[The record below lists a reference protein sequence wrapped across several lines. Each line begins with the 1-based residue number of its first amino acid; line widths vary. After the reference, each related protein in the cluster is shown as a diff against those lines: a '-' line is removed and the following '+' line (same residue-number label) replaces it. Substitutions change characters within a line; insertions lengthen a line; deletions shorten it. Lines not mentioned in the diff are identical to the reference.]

1 MIDEANARLGTRL
14 GNYALKEIIGRGG
27 MGVVYRASH
36 IYIRKP
42 AAVKVLHRHLFDQPD
57 AKARFLR
64 EAQTASLV
72 EHPNIVGVTDFGEAP
87 DGTVYLVMAEAHG
100 LGLDLVLE
108 REGTLPLFR
117 TIGIM
122 SQIVHALSAVHAH
135 GIVHRDI
142 KPENIMLARRSG
154 RRELVRHL
162 REGDVYVD
170 RVEPEECF
178 DLVTLLDFG
187 AARTLQPDFQALGD
201 QTRIFG
207 TPAYLAPETAR
218 SGHADA
224 RSDIYS
230 AGILFYE
237 MLTGQVPFEGETTAD
252 TLRMHISRPPEPP
265 RERNPYVEIT
275 EEAERVILQTLEK
288 EPGRRHASMDSL
300 WIDLQRCYGAMRWSR
315 PDPTLEGG
323 IEFES
328 LRAPVQTSPERVRR
342 SNQPTPEFPLPALG
356 VQTSIVKPSRPL
368 LLTRRKSDK
377 FKAVVAPENAPTP
390 PPAMGMNRRNHLPRT
405 PPRRRSP

>member
-1 MIDEANARLGTRL
+1 MIDEANERLGTRL

-27 MGVVYRASH
+27 MGVVYHASH

-42 AAVKVLHRHLFDQPD
+42 AAVKVLYRHLFAQPG

-72 EHPNIVGVTDFGEAP
+72 DHPNIVGVTDFGEAP
-87 DGTVYLVMAEAHG
+87 DGTVYLVMAEAYG

-117 TIGIM
+117 AIGIM
-122 SQIVHALSAVHAH
+122 SQIVHALSAVHAR
-135 GIVHRDI
+135 GVVHRDI

-178 DLVTLLDFG
+178 DLVTILDFG

-207 TPAYLAPETAR
+207 TPAYLAPETAH

-237 MLTGQVPFEGETTAD
+237 MLTGQVPFEGDTPAD
-252 TLRMHISRPPEPP
+252 TLRLQISQPPQPP

-275 EEAERVILQTLEK
+275 EEAERVILRTLEK
-288 EPGRRHASMDSL
+288 DPSRRQASMDAL
-300 WIDLQRCYGAMRWSR
+300 WTDLQRCYGAMRWSR
-315 PDPTLEGG
+315 PDPTLDSGTA
-323 IEFES
+323 FES

-342 SNQPTPEFPLPALG
+342 SSQPTPEFPLPALG
-356 VQTSIVKPSRPL
+356 VQTSTVKPARPL

-377 FKAVVAPENAPTP
+377 FNAVVDPENVPTP
-390 PPAMGMNRRNHLPRT
+390 PPAHFGSLAKGRV
-405 PPRRRSP
+405 

>member
-1 MIDEANARLGTRL
+1 MLDEASARLGTRL

-27 MGVVYRASH
+27 MGVVYRASN
-36 IYIRKP
+36 IYLRKP
-42 AAVKVLHRHLFDQPD
+42 AAVKVLYRHLFDQPG

-64 EAQTASLV
+64 EAQAACSV

-117 TIGIM
+117 AIGIM

-135 GIVHRDI
+135 GIVHHDI

-162 REGDVYVD
+162 REDDAYGD

-178 DLVTLLDFG
+178 DLVTILDFG
-187 AARTLQPDFQALGD
+187 AARTLQPDFQAMDD

-207 TPAYLAPETAR
+207 TPAYMAPETVQ
-218 SGHADA
+218 SGYADA
-224 RSDIYS
+224 RSDVYS
-230 AGILFYE
+230 VGILFYE
-237 MLTGQVPFEGETTAD
+237 MLTGQVPFEGETPAD
-252 TLRMHISRPPEPP
+252 TLRMQISQAPQPP
-265 RERNPYVEIT
+265 RERNPNVEIT
-275 EEAERVILQTLEK
+275 EEAERVILRTLEKDPSRRQASMDALWADLQHSYGTMHWNRPDQTLE
-288 EPGRRHASMDSL
+288 SD
-300 WIDLQRCYGAMRWSR
+300 
-315 PDPTLEGG
+315 
-323 IEFES
+323 IEFKS
-328 LRAPVQTSPERVRR
+328 LRAPGQKPPEPLRRR
-342 SNQPTPEFPLPALG
+342 SQLTLEFPLPG
-356 VQTSIVKPSRPL
+356 QTSTVKSAGPL

-377 FKAVVAPENAPTP
+377 FKAVVDPENDPTP
-390 PPAMGMNRRNHLPRT
+390 PPT
-405 PPRRRSP
+405 RSPDFGSLAKAR

>member
-1 MIDEANARLGTRL
+1 MIDEADARLGTRL

-27 MGVVYRASH
+27 MGVVYRASN
-36 IYIRKP
+36 IYLRKP
-42 AAVKVLHRHLFDQPD
+42 AAVKVLYRHLFDQPG

-64 EAQTASLV
+64 EAQAACSV

-117 TIGIM
+117 AIGIM
-122 SQIVHALSAVHAH
+122 SQIVHALSAVHAR

-162 REGDVYVD
+162 REGDAYDD

-178 DLVTLLDFG
+178 DLVTILDFG
-187 AARTLQPDFQALGD
+187 AARTLQPDFQSLD
-201 QTRIFG
+201 DHTRIFG
-207 TPAYLAPETAR
+207 TPAYLAPETAQ

-230 AGILFYE
+230 VGILFYE
-237 MLTGQVPFEGETTAD
+237 MLTGQVPFEGGTPAD
-252 TLRMHISRPPEPP
+252 TLRMQIREAPQPP
-265 RERNPYVEIT
+265 RERNPNVEIT
-275 EEAERVILQTLEK
+275 EEAERVILRTLEK
-288 EPGRRHASMDSL
+288 DPSRRQASMDVL
-300 WIDLQRCYGAMRWSR
+300 WADLQRCYGAMRWNR
-315 PDPTLEGG
+315 PNPTLDRDF
-323 IEFES
+323 EFES
-328 LRAPVQTSPERVRR
+328 LRAPGQKPPERLRRR
-342 SNQPTPEFPLPALG
+342 SQPTLEFPLPALG
-356 VQTSIVKPSRPL
+356 VQTSTVNPSRPL

-377 FKAVVAPENAPTP
+377 FKAVLDPEDAPTP
-390 PPAMGMNRRNHLPRT
+390 PPTRNPDFGSLAKAR
-405 PPRRRSP
+405 